1 MPRIRSIHPGLFT
14 DEAYM
19 EMSPY
24 AMAAWPGLWCQC
36 DDQGV
41 FEWKP
46 VVLKARLLPGTSIDF
61 SGLLDEWTK
70 LGVVRAFDEAGK
82 RFGAVKNFRK
92 FQRPKKP
99 VITFPLP
106 IDLAAFVGMPAGSK
120 PPLSGIPSQQSEDET
135 DVQGSHLPPESRVVS
150 EQREEGGD
158 KMEEVESVCDAP
170 ARPLRLVTPE
180 ATSLAEACLQSVG
193 LTIAT
198 QPERLSGLVYQA
210 QVWIARGYDP
220 PSVVATFANV
230 FARYGPN
237 KPLSLFISC
246 IEGAQSDAQKRAD
259 SVASEVVTHGSSGKA
274 RFGSSHESQGKTFG
288 SYAAELAREI
298 GEA

>member
-46 VVLKARLLPGTSIDF
+46 IVLKARLLPGTTLDF
-61 SGLLDEWTK
+61 SGLLDDWSR
-70 LGVVRAFDEAGK
+70 LGVVRTFEVGGK
-82 RFGAVKNFRK
+82 KYGAVKNFRK

-99 VITFPLP
+99 VVLFPLP
-106 IDLAAFVGMPAGSK
+106 RELRSFVGLPDEGGEL
-120 PPLSGIPSQQSEDET
+120 PLIAPQAEDET
-135 DVQGSHLPPESRVVS
+135 GLQASFLPPESRVVS

-158 KMEEVESVCDAP
+158 KMEEVESVCDVRAS
-170 ARPLRLVTPE
+170 PLQLITPE
-180 ATSLAEACLQSVG
+180 ATSLAEACLQSVR
-193 LTIAT
+193 LTLET
-198 QPERLSGLVYQA
+198 QPPQLSGLVYQA
-210 QVWIARGYDP
+210 QVWITRGYDP

-230 FARYGPN
+230 YARYGPN

-246 IEGAQSDAQKRAD
+246 IENAQSDAQKRAH
-259 SVASEVVTHGSSGKA
+259 SVSSEVAHGSSGSA
-274 RFGSSHESQGKTFG
+274 RHGSFGESQGRTFG
-288 SYAAELAREI
+288 SYAAELAREA